1 MKHQELMSTL
11 KQLVWTECLWHACTF
26 LRWEFTYHSSG
37 YICCSAL
44 NSNSFSTIVHIYQPQ
59 RIHGNLTLCAP
70 QVQCS
75 GVLLV
80 MCCHV
85 WNFKMVGANELIIG
99 SIAYVRVKWAALI
112 CIRCT
117 KILKRV
123 CSFCIDHKASKC
135 HSYPIWRI
143 SQYFKWPFGYLRL
156 HPPTRT
162 QASFKALVCSCNGR
176 YSFIRNE

>member
-1 MKHQELMSTL
+1 MHVHFWGENN
-11 KQLVWTECLWHACTF
+11 
-26 LRWEFTYHSSG
+26 HSSG
-37 YICCSAL
+37 CICYSAL

-99 SIAYVRVKWAALI
+99 SIVYMWEWNELPWFASGARNSWKEYVHL
-112 CIRCT
+112 
-117 KILKRV
+117 
-123 CSFCIDHKASKC
+123 CIDHKASKC

-143 SQYFKWPFGYLRL
+143 SQYFLGRL
-156 HPPTRT
+156 KFTAWLT
-162 QASFKALVCSCNGR
+162 ETIALIHACTHRVIWSTDVRQVLPGSQSKSILTLEC
-176 YSFIRNE
+176 FL